1 MAAEPYPIPAGRH
14 RQDLIVNKSR
24 FIATADYAPTVD
36 AARGLIAQ
44 SRAEMPDANHHVYG
58 FHVGWGKS
66 IIEGMSDDGEPT
78 GTAGPPVLAV
88 VRGAAIGDLVV
99 VVTRYFGGILLG
111 TGGLVRAYTEAAQLV
126 LATLPTELNIPRVI
140 FGLSLP
146 YPLFEQVRRLIHAH
160 AGELQDESFAAD
172 VTLIVRMP
180 QMQYG
185 AFEAALTELSAGTL
199 EPIPL

>member
-1 MAAEPYPIPAGRH
+1 MTAEPYRIPVSRH
-14 RQDLIVNKSR
+14 WEELIVNKSR
-24 FIATADYAPTVD
+24 FIATADYAPTTD

-44 SRAEMPDANHHVYG
+44 VRTEMPDANHHVYG
-58 FHVGWGKS
+58 FRVGCGKS

-111 TGGLVRAYTEAAQLV
+111 TGGLVRAYTEAAQIV
-126 LATLPTELNIPRVI
+126 LGALPTELNIPRVI

-160 AGELQDESFAAD
+160 AGEIQDETFAGD

-180 QMQYG
+180 QMQYVS
-185 AFEAALTELSAGTL
+185 FQAALTELSAGTV